1 GALVDAQGRIVGINT
16 AIYSETGGSL
26 GIGFAIPAKTAER
39 ILKEIIETGNV
50 TRGWLGVEPQDISPE
65 LLRAFGLKALD
76 GVAIAGVLRG
86 GPALRAGLRVGELVT
101 AMAGRAVE
109 GS

>member
-26 GIGFAIPAKTAER
+26 GIGFAIAAKTAER
-39 ILKEIIETGNV
+39 ILKEIIETGKV

-65 LLRAFGLKALD
+65 LLRAFGRKGLD
-76 GVAIAGVLRG
+76 GLVIAGELRG
-86 GPALRAGLRVGELVT
+86 GPAHRAGPRR
-101 AMAGRAVE
+101 AGMGTPV
-109 GS
+109 